1 MRTFRRLS
9 FAAAT
14 AALAACTAAETE
26 PADSAAAP
34 ATAADPTVATAG
46 GGVPSGYVGT
56 LDPGSD
62 DDIGQVSYAVADGR
76 WTVRTGP
83 AHVVVAPSDSASG
96 TYTATATF
104 EQMERP
110 SHPEAFGLVIG
121 AAGMEAGGA
130 QRYTYFIVRHT
141 GEAMV
146 RVREGDST
154 RTVMGWTANPN
165 VPQADSAGR
174 ATYALAA
181 EVGADSVR
189 FLVNGQPVTTVA
201 RSAVPTDGLAGV
213 RINHNLHL
221 TVTPVRI
228 ERR

>member
-1 MRTFRRLS
+1 MRMLRRLS
-9 FAAAT
+9 FAAAA

-26 PADSAAAP
+26 PADSAANVAND
-34 ATAADPTVATAG
+34 ADPTVATAG
-46 GGVPSGYVGT
+46 GGVPAGYVGAV
-56 LDPGSD
+56 DPGGD
-62 DDIGQVSYAVADGR
+62 DDIAQVNYAVADGR

-83 AHVVVAPSDSASG
+83 AHVVVAPADSASG

-121 AAGMEAGGA
+121 ASGLEGGGA

-146 RVREGDST
+146 RVRDGDST
-154 RTVMGWTANPN
+154 RTVMPWTASPN
-165 VPQADSAGR
+165 VPQADTAGR
-174 ATYALAA
+174 ARYTLAA
-181 EVGADSVR
+181 TVQQDSVR
-189 FLVNGQPVTTVA
+189 FMVNGQPVTSVA

-213 RINHNLHL
+213 RINHNLHVA
-221 TVTPVRI
+221 VTPVRI
-228 ERR
+228 ER

>member
-9 FAAAT
+9 LAAAA
-14 AALAACTAAETE
+14 AALAACAGADTE
-26 PADSAAAP
+26 PADSAAADT
-34 ATAADPTVATAG
+34 TAADPNVATAG
-46 GGVPSGYVGT
+46 GGVPAGYVGAV
-56 LDPGSD
+56 DPGSD
-62 DDIGQVSYAVADGR
+62 NDIAQANYTVADGR

-83 AHVVVAPSDSASG
+83 AHVVVAPGDSASG
-96 TYTATATF
+96 NYTATATF

-110 SHPEAFGLVIG
+110 QHPEAFGLVIG
-121 AAGMEAGGA
+121 ASGIDAGP

-146 RVREGDST
+146 RVRDGDST
-154 RTVMGWTANPN
+154 RTVMDWTASPN